1 MVITMHINDT
11 IKNFLYDQ
19 KYFITMYDEVLYVF
33 NYINLL
39 KINKDEI
46 ILEFKDFKLII
57 WGMNF
62 YITKMTKNEMK
73 IKGIINKVEYKYE

>member
-1 MVITMHINDT
+1 MHINDT